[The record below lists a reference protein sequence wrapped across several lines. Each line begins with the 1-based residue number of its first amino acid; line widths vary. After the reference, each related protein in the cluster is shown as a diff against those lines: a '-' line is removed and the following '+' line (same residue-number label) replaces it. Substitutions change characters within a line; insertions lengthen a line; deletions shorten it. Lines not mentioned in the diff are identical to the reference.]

1 MHLSRHCRRC
11 YIQLTVKTL
20 RFLFAHLG
28 SFRRMFWMLIVA
40 GAFDGIASFS
50 VPILLAE
57 FTKPPISSNLLSHLL
72 PILIACLGVS
82 LFLQWCLRNWGECL
96 TGWYGN
102 ELRLSLFRQTERLDA
117 DTLALHH
124 SGYLASLIG
133 QVAGSIGTLSTN
145 MVWLC
150 GHLLTTLTLF
160 VYWTSRESIVLAIV
174 NLMIFSIFVIISVIL
189 SRKIV
194 PLADEKNT
202 VQALLME
209 RFIDFLVN
217 ISTVKKLGIVDWA
230 ENKLRHDS
238 HLMDR
243 SIARFQ
249 RFHAN
254 RWAILHSIFYISLIT
269 TIAFLLYQVEQ
280 GLVSPSIFILFIA
293 GFARVQNYAERLSE
307 MIKSLLETNA
317 YVTKLE
323 GILATERRHGDKA
336 VTIVGKIECLNLRH
350 RFGERRQDILIPHF
364 QVSAGERVL
373 ISGVSG
379 QGKSTF
385 LSILSDQRTPLEG
398 VCLWNGEEY
407 GRYNETLSHAF
418 AFVSQEAELFNLSLR
433 ENLSLEDGVDDSR
446 LTALLIELGLADL
459 LASLPEGLDTKV
471 GEKGLRLSAGQKQRI
486 TIARALLLSRPVL
499 LLDEPTSHLDS
510 STEEVVIDYLAKLSR
525 KVIIIIVSHR
535 DAVRRVCDRH
545 YQFKDSVLEE
555 ESLAL

>member
-1 MHLSRHCRRC
+1 
-11 YIQLTVKTL
+11 
-20 RFLFAHLG
+20 
-28 SFRRMFWMLIVA
+28 MLLVA
-40 GAFDGIASFS
+40 GALDGIASFS

-57 FTKPPISSNLLSHLL
+57 FTKPPISSNLLSRLL
-72 PILIACLGVS
+72 PILVACLVAS

-133 QVAGSIGTLSTN
+133 QVAGSIGMLSSN

-150 GHLLTTLTLF
+150 GHLITTLTLF

-174 NLMIFSIFVIISVIL
+174 NLTIFSIFVTISVIL

-194 PLADEKNT
+194 PLADERNT
-202 VQALLME
+202 FQAVLME
-209 RFIDFLVN
+209 RFIDFLGN

-230 ENKLRHDS
+230 ESKLRHDS
-238 HLMDR
+238 
-243 SIARFQ
+243 SIMNDSIGRFQ

-254 RWAILHSIFYISLIT
+254 RWAILHAIFYTSLLT

-280 GLVSPSIFILFIA
+280 GVVSPSIFILFIA

-307 MIKSLLETNA
+307 MIKSMLETNA
-317 YVTKLE
+317 YVSKLE
-323 GILATERRHGDKA
+323 GILATEQRHGDCA
-336 VTIVGKIECLNLRH
+336 ITNLEKIECSNIRH
-350 RFGERRQDILIPHF
+350 RFGERTQEIRIPQF
-364 QVSAGERVL
+364 QVRAGERVL

-385 LSILSDQRTPLEG
+385 LSILSDQRSPLEG
-398 VCLWNGEEY
+398 TCLWNGEPY
-407 GRYNETLSHAF
+407 TCFNETLSHAF
-418 AFVSQEAELFNLSLR
+418 AFVAQEAELFNLSLR
-433 ENLSLEDGVDDSR
+433 ENLSIETGADDSR
-446 LTALLIELGLADL
+446 LTALLKRLGLSDL
-459 LASLPEGLDTKV
+459 LASLPDGLDARV

-510 STEEVVIDYLAKLSR
+510 STEQEVVDYLAELPR
-525 KVIIIIVSHR
+525 QMTMIIVSHR
-535 DAVRRVCDRH
+535 DALRRVCDRH
-545 YQFKDSVLEE
+545 YQFKDGVLEE
-555 ESLAL
+555 MPQSS